1 MLEESMARVREWIV
15 ESATWLG
22 EQAEVLALAAVDW
35 VRDMGV
41 FGYALG
47 AGVALVWILLA
58 LWYSSR
64 R

>member
-1 MLEESMARVREWIV
+1 MLQDSVARAREWIV
-15 ESATWLG
+15 ESVTWLG
-22 EQAEVLALAAVDW
+22 DQAEDLARAVVDW
-35 VRDMGV
+35 VRDLGV

-47 AGVALVWILLA
+47 AGVALLWILLA